1 MSVQSKVPPKIIRNV
16 ELFTAKISSSL
27 RYCKASIKSEM
38 TKTKMA
44 KFIGATLN
52 IARPNA

>member
-1 MSVQSKVPPKIIRNV
+1 MSVQSNVPPKIIRNI
-16 ELFTAKISSSL
+16 ELFTSKISRIL

-38 TKTKMA
+38 IKTKIA